1 MLYQEQLME
10 ISKSIAG
17 FTGAQADDL
26 RKAIGKKNRAAMAA
40 LKEVYFEGARA
51 TGTSGAVIAKL
62 WAGNDAAADYSFN
75 RSHAACYAL
84 ISYRTAWLRANHP
97 AEYMAALISSV
108 MSTKDKVPFFVA
120 CCEEMGIEV
129 LPPDVNECGH
139 TFVTAGNNVRFGL
152 DAVKNVGSS
161 AVDAIIAAREGT
173 SPPARFTSIWD
184 FCRRV
189 DGRCVNKKATEALV
203 KCGALDSTGA
213 TRAGMLA
220 VLEHA
225 QGAGQKA
232 QQDAALGQASI
243 FDLEE
248 PGPAGAPPGGAFGAP
263 DLPVPAIPDE
273 RGRLNEWEKET
284 LGLFLSSHPLKE
296 VRAALRAR
304 VDCTLADLSQ
314 KKDNEWVTIG
324 GMITEA
330 KRIRTRKGDHM
341 LFATLDDLTESV
353 EMLVFKADSTA
364 NSDILEVDRLV
375 IVRGRVEHKEAGE
388 IKFIAQDVE
397 GFAPTPEEV
406 VAAEAVAAAEPV
418 PKRVTIDVDPGV
430 PDSFLDELRDICR
443 DNPGDHELCL
453 VVGRRSLLLGEGYR
467 VAASGSCFAELEQ
480 LPGTARRAAA

>member
-1 MLYQEQLME
+1 
-10 ISKSIAG
+10 
-17 FTGAQADDL
+17 
-26 RKAIGKKNRAAMAA
+26 
-40 LKEVYFEGARA
+40 
-51 TGTSGAVIAKL
+51 
-62 WAGNDAAADYSFN
+62 
-75 RSHAACYAL
+75 
-84 ISYRTAWLRANHP
+84 
-97 AEYMAALISSV
+97 V

-161 AVDAIIAAREGT
+161 AVDAIIAAREDAG
-173 SPPARFTSIWD
+173 PFASIWD

-232 QQDAALGQASI
+232 QQDAAMGQASI

-248 PGPAGAPPGGAFGAP
+248 PAPVGAAPGGAFGAP
-263 DLPVPAIPDE
+263 DLPVPAIADE

-296 VRAALRAR
+296 VRGALRAQ
-304 VDCTLADLSQ
+304 VDCTLADL
-314 KKDNEWVTIG
+314 KDKRDNEWVTIG
-324 GMITEA
+324 GMITEC

-341 LFATLDDLTESV
+341 MFATLDDLTASV
-353 EMLVFKADSTA
+353 EMLIFKADSTA
-364 NSDILEVDRLV
+364 NADILEVDRLL
-375 IVRGRVEHKEAGE
+375 IVRGRVEHKEEGE

-397 GFAPTPEEV
+397 AFEPTAEEV
-406 VAAEAVAAAEPV
+406 VAAEVLAAAAPV
-418 PKRVTIDVDPGV
+418 AKRVTIDVDPGV
-430 PDSFLDELRDICR
+430 PDSFLHELRDICAN
-443 DNPGDHELCL
+443 NPGDHELLL
-453 VVGRRSLLLGEGYR
+453 VVGRRSLLLGESYR